1 MATTTATTSRSGR
14 QAVTGRPARD
24 RVAPPKAPAGRV
36 RVPQLAAGLVLS
48 GLAALGFVLWQT
60 TAVQRMPVVALAADV
75 VRGHTLTPED
85 LRVVYV
91 ASDDPLTVV
100 SADDAAGLVGR
111 VAVVGLPAGTL
122 VVDGQFTAG
131 AALVEGAGV
140 VGVALPPGAYPT
152 PRLAVGDLV
161 NVLTTGPDDHEGGT
175 VSRLLVEA
183 AEVVGVDPVGTQG
196 QVFVSLQTGELEAGE
211 VATATVDRPIRLV
224 LVARD
229 RDGVGGGR

>member
-1 MATTTATTSRSGR
+1 MTA
-14 QAVTGRPARD
+14 RPARD
-24 RVAPPKAPAGRV
+24 RVAPPMASAGRV

-100 SADDAAGLVGR
+100 SGDDAAGLVGR

-161 NVLTTGPDDHEGGT
+161 NVLTTGPDDHEGGGT

-224 LVARD
+224 LVARE
-229 RDGVGGGR
+229 RDGAGGGR